1 MPKSFLLE
9 NKDCRVIIDCT
20 EFPIQKPSSPLRQHM
35 TFSFYKNCNT
45 LKAMI
50 GIMPS
55 GAICFISDLH
65 CGSISDKELFLRSKL
80 MDLLVPNDV
89 VMADKGF
96 LIEAELDQ
104 IGCKLKCPFF

>member
-20 EFPIQKPSSPLRQHM
+20 EFPIQKPSSPLRQQM
-35 TFSFYKNCNT
+35 TFSFYKNCST

-65 CGSISDKELFLRSKL
+65 CGSISDKELFLQSKL
-80 MDLLVPNDV
+80 MDLFEPNDV
-89 VMADKGF
+89 VMADKDF
-96 LIEAELDQ
+96 LIEAELH
-104 IGCKLKCPFF
+104 